1 MVQESDPTRTR
12 RRDKPPVD
20 PDDPSLTPRQARKA
34 ARRVAPKRTPKA
46 PGSQH
51 SGIKV
56 ALSSSSV
63 YPLRINAG
71 FEIAARLGYDGIEI
85 MVWTDP
91 VSQSA
96 DALTRLSTRYG
107 VPILAIHAPTLLVTQ
122 RVWGK
127 DPWGKVHGAVELASA
142 LDVQTVVLHPP
153 FRWQVK
159 YAEEFE
165 SGVAEIEDRTGVA
178 LAIENMYP
186 WRAGARE
193 VLAYLPGWDPTEFGY
208 RHYTLDLSHAATA
221 GIDSLELAKRMG
233 DRLRHL
239 HLTDGS
245 GSLKDEHL
253 IPGRGNQP
261 CAEVLSHLSA
271 VGFDG
276 HVVLEVNTRKAR
288 NPAEREADLSD
299 ALAFARYFLDR
310 PVLH

>member
-1 MVQESDPTRTR
+1 MAEGAEPAR
-12 RRDKPPVD
+12 RRRRTKTSGSHA
-20 PDDPSLTPRQARKA
+20 DPSLTPRQARKV
-34 ARRVAPKRTPKA
+34 ARRAAPQRRPKA
-46 PGSQH
+46 PLAQH
-51 SGIKV
+51 SDTKV

-63 YPLRINAG
+63 YPLRINAA

-91 VSQSA
+91 VSQDA
-96 DALTRLSTRYG
+96 DALSRLSLRYD

-127 DPWGKVHGAVELASA
+127 DPWAKVHGAVDLAQA
-142 LDVQTVVLHPP
+142 LDVSTIVVHPP

-165 SGVAEIEDRTGVA
+165 AGVGEIEDRTGVA
-178 LAIENMYP
+178 LAVENMYP
-186 WRAGARE
+186 WRAGQRE
-193 VLAYLPGWDPTEFGY
+193 VMAYLPGWDPTEFGY
-208 RHYTLDLSHAATA
+208 RHYTLDLSHASTA
-221 GIDSLELAKRMG
+221 GVDGLELAKRMG
-233 DRLRHL
+233 TKLRHL

-261 CAEVLSHLSA
+261 CAEILSHLSA
-271 VGFDG
+271 SGFDG

-299 ALAFARYFLDR
+299 ALAFARHFLDR
-310 PVLH
+310 PQLH